1 MLKLQGLCQ
10 KKSKQ
15 IIFYFDK
22 NLILMYAY
30 FVVQIIKQKLQ
41 RLIPSQLPDQFSN
54 LILSTPISQQIF
66 TTL

>member
-30 FVVQIIKQKLQ
+30 FVVQIIKQMDELKANFYQ
-41 RLIPSQLPDQFSN
+41 NKIIKIWR
-54 LILSTPISQQIF
+54 
-66 TTL
+66 TTH